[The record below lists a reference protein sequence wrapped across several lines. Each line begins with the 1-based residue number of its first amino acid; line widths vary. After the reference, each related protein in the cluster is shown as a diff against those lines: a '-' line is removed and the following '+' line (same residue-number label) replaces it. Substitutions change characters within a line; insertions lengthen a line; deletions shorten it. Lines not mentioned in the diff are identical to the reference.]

1 MNMTGPEILPRYD
14 AIVVGARCAGA
25 ATAMLLARAG
35 AQVLAVERDAEG
47 TDTLSTHALMRGGV
61 MQLARWGVLPA
72 IVAAGTPPIRRTSFA
87 YGGECVDIGIRP
99 AHGVEALY
107 APRRTVLDPALA
119 AAARAAGADV
129 RFGTAMRS
137 LLRASG
143 AVTGVELEL
152 PGRRRVEVRA
162 GIVIGADGRRSL
174 VARQVGAAVEVQGLH
189 AAAGVYAYV
198 DGLADRGNRWHYVP
212 GLSAGAIPTNHGQH
226 CVFAS
231 MPRERFRAEARG
243 DLAAG
248 LARVLAEVS
257 PALAAEVGGR
267 MGRAV
272 GFAGEPGWLRRA
284 HGPGW
289 ALVGDAG
296 YFKDPIT
303 AHGITDALRDAEILA
318 RAAGEPGGLARY
330 QAQRDAL
337 SLPLFRATDAI
348 AGFGWNLAE
357 VQALH
362 LELNRAMKAEQDWL
376 ATAWPE
382 LPKAA

>member
-1 MNMTGPEILPRYD
+1 
-14 AIVVGARCAGA
+14 V
-25 ATAMLLARAG
+25 
-35 AQVLAVERDAEG
+35 
-47 TDTLSTHALMRGGV
+47 
-61 MQLARWGVLPA
+61 
-72 IVAAGTPPIRRTSFA
+72 RRTSFV
-87 YGGECVDIGIRP
+87 YGDDRVDIDIRP
-99 AHGVEALY
+99 AHGDEALY

-129 RFGTAMRS
+129 RFGTAMRA

-174 VARQVGAAVEVQGLH
+174 VARQVGTAVEVQGLH
-189 AAAGVYAYV
+189 AAAGIYAYV

-231 MPRERFRAEARG
+231 MPRERFLAEVRG
-243 DLAAG
+243 DLAGG

-257 PALAAEVGGR
+257 PELAAEVGR

-272 GFAGEPGWLRRA
+272 AVAGEPGWLRRT

-318 RAAGEPGGLARY
+318 RAAGETGGLARY

-337 SLPLFRATDAI
+337 SLPLFRTTDAI
-348 AGFGWNLAE
+348 AGFGWDLAE
-357 VQALH
+357 VQELH
-362 LELNRAMKAEQDWL
+362 LQLNRAMKAEQDWL
-376 ATAWPE
+376 ATAWE